1 MLDSKKLGGEGGR
14 EGGRGGEAGR
24 RLCYRSPEQRFPPTV
39 IRLDDE
45 QLQFHHICGRG
56 PRHTSKAVHA
66 WEPLSRLPG
75 RAGRRTGEEVVLPR
89 LLLLLLRGGG
99 LLRAARTRIAINRA
113 RPNYSSWRYRSIAS
127 DTAERNADPISCS
140 LSLSLSLF
148 SFFSF
153 SSSASVKRE
162 RGRGERE
169 RERGREGGREGG
181 RVNAST
187 RSARD

>member
-1 MLDSKKLGGEGGR
+1 MHSCSIRKSWAGRGGR
-14 EGGRGGEAGR
+14 EGGRRGEAGR

-99 LLRAARTRIAINRA
+99 ACCALRVLGSLLTARDPIIRAGDIDQSRATRRSETRI
-113 RPNYSSWRYRSIAS
+113 RSLAL
-127 DTAERNADPISCS
+127 S
-140 LSLSLSLF
+140 LSLSLSSL
-148 SFFSF
+148 SFLSLLPP
-153 SSSASVKRE
+153 ASRE
-162 RGRGERE
+162 KEGGGRERE
-169 RERGREGGREGG
+169 REGEREGGREEG
-181 RVNAST
+181 
-187 RSARD
+187 